1 MLFHF
6 HEIFLTLLQK
16 RKKISIFCR
25 KFRQNVH
32 GKKTVLEMIWTH
44 CGSPC
49 HYHMHRRQ
57 LKASFIGHPVLIT
70 SCKSWG
76 KYSHIF
82 HVKMALPQWPFLH
95 VKPIF
100 LAVISRTFFPVD
112 EWPLGCC
119 HHSTT
124 FLPLTFTKK
133 MKTSNRVI
141 NAILQMKPLNTFTR
155 RK

>member
-1 MLFHF
+1 MPF
-6 HEIFLTLLQK
+6 IFTRFFLHSCTSEK
-16 RKKISIFCR
+16 NIFCR
-25 KFRQNVH
+25 KFRENVL
-32 GKKTVLEMIWTH
+32 GKKNILEMIWTH

-100 LAVISRTFFPVD
+100 LAVISRTFFSRRWMTPRVLP
-112 EWPLGCC
+112 PL
-119 HHSTT
+119 HNISPTHFHEKNENFQS
-124 FLPLTFTKK
+124 
-133 MKTSNRVI
+133 SN
-141 NAILQMKPLNTFTR
+141 
-155 RK
+155 